1 MIRLPDM
8 WDMAFYDLLRSGVLP
23 FGCAL
28 VVVWLVLGLSSRPM
42 RRLGEESHWS
52 VVALKFWNVRVA
64 RIYAMIWIVVFAFS
78 LPPGRSESPWAGL
91 LPALAA
97 GLGCGLGAKLATR
110 GLRVPA
116 VADGGW
122 MRGLVARSFL
132 FPAGPTIFLIMVLTW
147 NDGLTTRSWMIA
159 AGFLVL
165 DFALVMGGSVALLRA
180 LGLLKPMGDPDRNQ
194 VIREQAEKQGVP
206 IRGVFEVALPSVNA
220 FAFPWT
226 RDVAFTVSAM
236 RVLDDAEVRSV
247 AAHELGHLKGKTSI
261 RWMMFAGLPS
271 LVMIGLAPAAMRSG
285 LPLVGLGFFLLHVAV
300 ARLLARISRK
310 FEHEADAEAKT
321 GEHEDGV
328 YARALEKIH
337 ESNLIPAVIPPNA
350 SHPSLYDRMLAAGVA
365 PDFPKPP
372 APSRTMPMVLGM
384 LAALLF
390 FAGFRF
396 LELAIRK
403 WM

>member
-1 MIRLPDM
+1 M
-8 WDMAFYDLLRSGVLP
+8 WDAMFNDLLRSGVLP

-28 VVVWLVLGLSSRPM
+28 VAVWLVLGLSSLPM
-42 RRLGEESHWS
+42 RRLGEGAHWS
-52 VVALKFWNVRVA
+52 VVALKYWNVRVA
-64 RIYAMIWIVVFAFS
+64 RIYAMIWMVVFAYSFA
-78 LPPGRSESPWAGL
+78 PGSGGAPWASL

-110 GLRVPA
+110 GLRVPK
-116 VADGGW
+116 VVECGW

-132 FPAGPTIFLIMVLTW
+132 FPAVPTIFLIMALTW
-147 NDGLTTRSWMIA
+147 NDGLTARSWMIA
-159 AGFLVL
+159 SGFLVFDL
-165 DFALVMGGSVALLRA
+165 ALVMGGSVALLRA

-194 VIREQAEKQGVP
+194 MIRAQAEKQGVR
-206 IRGVFEVALPSVNA
+206 IRDVLEVELPSVNA

-236 RVLDDAEVRSV
+236 EVLDDAEVRSV

-285 LPLVGLGFFLLHVAV
+285 LPLVGLGFFLLHIAV

-337 ESNLIPAVIPPNA
+337 EANLIPAVIPPNA
-350 SHPSLYDRMLAAGVA
+350 SHPSLYDRMIAAGVT

-372 APSRTMPMVLGM
+372 APSRIMPMLLGM